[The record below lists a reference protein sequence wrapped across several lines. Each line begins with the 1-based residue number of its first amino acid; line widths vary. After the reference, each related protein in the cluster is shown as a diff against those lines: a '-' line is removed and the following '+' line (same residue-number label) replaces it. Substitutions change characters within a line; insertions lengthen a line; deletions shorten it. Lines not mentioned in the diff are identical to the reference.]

1 MKYIIAFVLTFF
13 TVNATYALTPEDFT
27 SNIVKIIEEHDKSH
41 TYFVNVKNESL
52 KAHFACQASKDVV
65 YFVKYVYTNQQY
77 VYLVDDHIFDYMYST
92 LRIYKPYLNK
102 KCKL

>member
-1 MKYIIAFVLTFF
+1 MKYLIAFVLVLFG
-13 TVNATYALTPEDFT
+13 VNTYALTPVDFT

-52 KAHFACQASKDVV
+52 KSHFACQASKDVV
-65 YFVKYVYTNQQY
+65 YFVKYVYSNQQY
-77 VYLVDDHIFDYMYST
+77 LYLIEDPLMDYMYFS
-92 LRIYKPYLNK
+92 LSMYKPYLNK